1 MTQGCPDMTKE
12 QFTEAMRRSLR
23 EHRERFPHARAED
36 VVKFVF
42 QGYLGVGHLLGES
55 ARVEERI
62 AEEMSREQASPEEA
76 LTEDLGPF
84 RCRLNLRR
92 AMAEGLTPR
101 MIAAMMRL
109 SEIPADDAREDVI
122 RFCRTLAEE
131 ENDPDILKEALLL
144 RDGSRLPS
152 HSVEYREHYR
162 PAYRVVSGEWR
173 SLLPAIAAVL
183 KRQAETARVLVTVD
197 GPCASGKTT
206 LARKLAEV
214 LDCDVIHTDDFV
226 VPHARKTPERLAVP
240 GGNCDWERLTR
251 EVTGPWKDGSAVL
264 YRKYDCHGDRLKPPE
279 AIRSDRLLILEGCY
293 CNLPPVRECADVRLF
308 LETPEEIRAGRLVRR
323 ESPESLKQYHSRWIP
338 LENAYFEAYGLPD
351 PECIVLK

>member
-1 MTQGCPDMTKE
+1 M
-12 QFTEAMRRSLR
+12 
-23 EHRERFPHARAED
+23 
-36 VVKFVF
+36 
-42 QGYLGVGHLLGES
+42 
-55 ARVEERI
+55 
-62 AEEMSREQASPEEA
+62 
-76 LTEDLGPF
+76 
-84 RCRLNLRR
+84 
-92 AMAEGLTPR
+92 
-101 MIAAMMRL
+101 
-109 SEIPADDAREDVI
+109 
-122 RFCRTLAEE
+122 
-131 ENDPDILKEALLL
+131 
-144 RDGSRLPS
+144 
-152 HSVEYREHYR
+152 EYREHYR

-308 LETPEEIRAGRLVRR
+308 LETLEEIRAGRLVRR

>member
-1 MTQGCPDMTKE
+1 MTKE

-42 QGYLGVGHLLGES
+42 QGYLGAGHLLGEP
-55 ARVEERI
+55 ARVEKRI
-62 AEEMSREQASPEEA
+62 EEEMSREQASPEET
-76 LTEDLGPF
+76 LTEDLGPS

-109 SEIPADDAREDVI
+109 SEENPADGAREDVI

-152 HSVEYREHYR
+152 HSGEYREHYR
-162 PAYRVVSGEWR
+162 PAYRVVSGEWQG
-173 SLLPAIAAVL
+173 LLPAVCAIL
-183 KRQAETARVLVTVD
+183 KKQRETARVLVTVD
-197 GPCASGKTT
+197 GPCSSGKTT

-214 LDCDVIHTDDFV
+214 LDCDVVHTDDFV

-251 EVTGPWKDGSAVL
+251 EVTGPWKDGSAIR
-264 YRKYDCHGDRLKPPE
+264 YRKYDCHEDRLKPPE
-279 AIRSDRLLILEGCY
+279 EVRSGRLLILEGCY
-293 CNLPPVRECADVRLF
+293 CNLPPVREHADVRLF
-308 LETPEEIRAGRLVRR
+308 LETPEEIRYGRLERR

-351 PECIVLK
+351 PGCVILK